1 MPELPEVEAARGL
14 VELGCKGKRILVA
27 RVAEDEKVISG
38 CTSDELRTA
47 LEGRTLVRAHRKGK
61 YMWLELDNG
70 SKGPWVMLHF
80 GMTGGIVVKGVGVT
94 KYKRAHL
101 ESDPETWPPR
111 FTKLELELEGGGQLA
126 YVDSRRFGRIKLLQG
141 ADPLACEPL
150 CRLGWDVLLQL
161 PPTAA
166 EFGQV
171 LRGRVAR
178 APALRIKALL
188 LDQEF
193 CSGIGNWVADEVL
206 YQARIHPEQT
216 AASLDDAA
224 LAALHAAIREVV
236 GLAVRVEADSA
247 HFPADW
253 LFHYRWTNKK
263 ASKDAS
269 GRDIHFVAVGS
280 RTSAFVPAVQKLKS
294 AGASRAKAAAGE
306 EAAEGGAAAKRKRPT
321 KKAVEEAAG
330 GEAGAGEAPAVLS
343 APSSRRSSRASAA
356 AGGAADLGLQ
366 HVDSD
371 EDGGIGDGDGEEEE
385 EEEEEEAAKPAAK
398 RRKAA
403 SGGSVAAAKPTRGK
417 AAGKPTAVAKP
428 AAAAKPARGKAA
440 AATAAKS
447 GGNSAAAV
455 KPAPGAGRRTAK
467 PAAEEEPDEEEEDEL
482 DEGAE
487 EVKARKAKA
496 AARPK
501 QAGSQRATRVKAGTA
516 KAQTAARKAGG
527 RATGG
532 PKVAAAAAAAA
543 PAPRKGRAK
552 K

>member
-330 GEAGAGEAPAVLS
+330 GEAGA
-343 APSSRRSSRASAA
+343 
-356 AGGAADLGLQ
+356 
-366 HVDSD
+366 DSD